1 MENLSINPSP
11 LSTMWIENLALEELN
26 MDESINRED
35 SIKYDEDESD
45 YDEDNENNENN
56 MSNLEDF
63 DNSLRISLDLIN
75 KINNVVDY
83 QTKQLKKEINK
94 VLNK

>member
-1 MENLSINPSP
+1 MTSINKTQQS
-11 LSTMWIENLALEELN
+11 IN
-26 MDESINRED
+26 DESIIDEHGD
-35 SIKYDEDESD
+35 GEYDNEDESD

>member
-1 MENLSINPSP
+1 MTSINKTQQS
-11 LSTMWIENLALEELN
+11 INEELN

>member
-1 MENLSINPSP
+1 MTSINKTKQS
-11 LSTMWIENLALEELN
+11 ID
-26 MDESINRED
+26 DESIMDEHGD
-35 SIKYDEDESD
+35 GDYDNEYNEHESD
-45 YDEDNENNENN
+45 YDEDNELN

-63 DNSLRISLDLIN
+63 DNSLRVSLDLIN
-75 KINNVVDY
+75 KINNVVHY

>member
-1 MENLSINPSP
+1 MSSINKTQQS
-11 LSTMWIENLALEELN
+11 INEELN